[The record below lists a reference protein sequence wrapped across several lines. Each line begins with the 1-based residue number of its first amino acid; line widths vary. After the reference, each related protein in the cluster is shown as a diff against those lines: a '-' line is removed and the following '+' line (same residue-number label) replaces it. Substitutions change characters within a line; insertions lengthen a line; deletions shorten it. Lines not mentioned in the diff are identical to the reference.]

1 MTNHVPQ
8 QHSDQAF
15 PYVLIIST
23 LGTILSFVGIG
34 LTALP
39 IA

>member
-1 MTNHVPQ
+1 MNRSVPQ
-8 QHSDQAF
+8 QHSDQTF
-15 PYVLIIST
+15 PYVLIISM
-23 LGTILSFVGIG
+23 LGTIASFAGVW